1 MSAQKEKQF
10 FLNNLPR
17 EAALRGMASFCTA
30 TRTERSI
37 AVVSAYHTLLETSG
51 QLLNHL
57 NAVMSG
63 HGLTQARFRTLFL
76 TYMADAQKGDGK
88 CALCVDGAG
97 RGEPAASGGISPC
110 DLAETM
116 RVERATVTTLI
127 DGLERDGFVRR
138 EPAPGDRRSIRIRL
152 TPKGRRLIDE
162 FAPKR
167 VEYMLKLMDN
177 FSTEECKTLVKI
189 LEKMERRLAETGPKD
204 L

>member
-1 MSAQKEKQF
+1 
-10 FLNNLPR
+10 
-17 EAALRGMASFCTA
+17 
-30 TRTERSI
+30 
-37 AVVSAYHTLLETSG
+37 
-51 QLLNHL
+51 
-57 NAVMSG
+57 
-63 HGLTQARFRTLFL
+63 
-76 TYMADAQKGDGK
+76 
-88 CALCVDGAG
+88 LCVDGAG